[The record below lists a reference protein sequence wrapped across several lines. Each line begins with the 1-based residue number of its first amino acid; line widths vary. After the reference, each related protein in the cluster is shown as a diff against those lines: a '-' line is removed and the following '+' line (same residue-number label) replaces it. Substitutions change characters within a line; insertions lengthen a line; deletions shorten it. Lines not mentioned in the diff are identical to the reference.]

1 MKKIVHIITG
11 LNTGGAE
18 MMLYKL
24 LVNMDKNAY
33 YSAVVSLGDKG
44 TIGPHIESLGI
55 PVYTLKLTGAS
66 KIVSAIMR
74 LGKVIRK
81 ESPDIVQ
88 GWMYHGNF
96 ISVLIKF
103 FIKKNILLVWNIRY
117 SLYDIALEKL
127 NTRFIIKLCAALSRI
142 PDATI
147 YNSKI
152 ATVQHQKSGY
162 SLSRHQVIP
171 NGFDSQIFQ
180 PSATFR
186 QAIRQELNI
195 GNEDIVV
202 GHVARFHPMKGHDI
216 LFDAILLLYDKYPR
230 VHYVLSGRGV
240 CCSTEEFRRFLTR
253 VPVSNRIHLLGERQ
267 DIPALTSSFDL
278 AVSSSSWGE
287 GFSNTI
293 GEAMA
298 SAVPCVVTDVGDSAW
313 IVGDGGMV
321 VPPSQPK
328 ALAAAIE
335 KGVLLDSNQ
344 RKTLGAKGRSRIE
357 KHFSIREIVNQYKS
371 LYDDIVS
378 KTSARHVI

>member
-1 MKKIVHIITG
+1 MIKIAHIITG

-33 YSAVVSLGDKG
+33 CSVVVSLGDKG
-44 TIGPHIESLGI
+44 TIGQQIESLGI
-55 PVYTLKLTGAS
+55 SVYTLKLTGAS
-66 KIVSAIMR
+66 KVVSAIMR
-74 LGKVIRK
+74 LSKIIKK

-103 FIKKNILLVWNIRY
+103 FIKANILLLWNIRY

-127 NTRFIIKLCAALSRI
+127 NTRFIIKLCAVLSSI

-162 SLSRHQVIP
+162 SLSRHRVIP

-180 PSATFR
+180 PSAAFR
-186 QAIRQELNI
+186 QAIRLELNI
-195 GNEDIVV
+195 GAEEIVV

-216 LFDAILLLYDKYPR
+216 LFDAIQLLYNKYPR

-240 CCSTEEFRRFLTR
+240 CCSTEEFRQFLSRF
-253 VPVSNRIHLLGERQ
+253 PVSNRIHLLGERQ

-287 GFSNTI
+287 GFSNTV
-293 GEAMA
+293 GEAM
-298 SAVPCVVTDVGDSAW
+298 SSGVPCIVTDVGDSAW
-313 IVGDGGMV
+313 IVGEGGMV
-321 VPPSQPK
+321 VPPSQPG

-335 KGVLLDSNQ
+335 KGILLDSNQ

-371 LYDDIVS
+371 LYDDVLL
-378 KTSARHVI
+378 KTSARHII